1 MKKGIDLNDAKKVM
15 KNFFNSGISVSATF
29 MIGYP
34 TENIFNIIKTLT
46 FIKKFKYLDTFG
58 LSVFNYM
65 RNSKIVN
72 LSNLNE
78 SQDLNLIYR
87 TTLDNYD
94 ECLNIIEKF
103 NKNKKIHK
111 FIANREKILYR
122 SEYMYLDRKFYS
134 LNYKRGESMNK
145 KTIFKKIDK
154 NELKSKI
161 YLKEL
166 KPEMTQCR
174 IVQVDNKI
182 KEKTK

>member
-1 MKKGIDLNDAKKVM
+1 M
-15 KNFFNSGISVSATF
+15 
-29 MIGYP
+29 
-34 TENIFNIIKTLT
+34 
-46 FIKKFKYLDTFG
+46 
-58 LSVFNYM
+58 
-65 RNSKIVN
+65 
-72 LSNLNE
+72 
-78 SQDLNLIYR
+78 
-87 TTLDNYD
+87 
-94 ECLNIIEKF
+94 
-103 NKNKKIHK
+103 
-111 FIANREKILYR
+111 YR

>member
-1 MKKGIDLNDAKKVM
+1 
-15 KNFFNSGISVSATF
+15 
-29 MIGYP
+29 
-34 TENIFNIIKTLT
+34 
-46 FIKKFKYLDTFG
+46 
-58 LSVFNYM
+58 
-65 RNSKIVN
+65 
-72 LSNLNE
+72 
-78 SQDLNLIYR
+78 
-87 TTLDNYD
+87 
-94 ECLNIIEKF
+94 
-103 NKNKKIHK
+103 
-111 FIANREKILYR
+111 
-122 SEYMYLDRKFYS
+122 MYLDREFYS